1 MAKTILHEAAT
12 LVALALF
19 VAMLTVWAVVLS

>member
-1 MAKTILHEAAT
+1 MIKVLLHEVAA

-19 VAMLTVWAVVLS
+19 VAMAFTWAAVLS